1 MKKIALV
8 ITAIAW
14 IGMTLPTVAQ
24 QPTMQMFDKYGSEE
38 GFTVVSINKDLF
50 TLLAEIA
57 RETEDEEIGQVKD
70 VIKDLDNIRILM
82 YNAKTGTDPEFLPAF
97 KEELSNLKMTNFSE
111 LMTVKEQ
118 DELVRFLI
126 RKEGDKIHELLLI
139 VDQAD
144 QAGFVSISGIID
156 LKSIAKISRT
166 MNLQGLENL
175 EKMNQ
180 E

>member
-14 IGMTLPTVAQ
+14 MGITLTTVAQ

-38 GFTVVSINKDLF
+38 GFTVVNINKDLF
-50 TLLAEIA
+50 TLLADIA

-70 VIKDLDNIRILM
+70 VIKDLENIRILM
-82 YNAKTGTDPEFLPAF
+82 YNAAKGSDPDFLPAF

-118 DELVRFLI
+118 GELVRFLI

-175 EKMNQ
+175 EKINQ